1 MSPSEVSGSDH
12 SRADV
17 GGADGTGTHAS
28 DAEHSGTDVSAR
40 GIGAAT
46 SDAAGLVRMLNQI
59 AANVAHHPHDQAVDE
74 IAVHLRS
81 SWAPAMRAALD
92 AHLDHGGPGLT
103 PLAAAAAERLQTETP
118 QTGRT
123 RSSPA

>member
-1 MSPSEVSGSDH
+1 VSGAKES
-12 SRADV
+12 ADV
-17 GGADGTGTHAS
+17 S
-28 DAEHSGTDVSAR
+28 
-40 GIGAAT
+40 GAAKENGVAM

-103 PLAAAAAERLQTETP
+103 PLAAAAAQRLQTETP